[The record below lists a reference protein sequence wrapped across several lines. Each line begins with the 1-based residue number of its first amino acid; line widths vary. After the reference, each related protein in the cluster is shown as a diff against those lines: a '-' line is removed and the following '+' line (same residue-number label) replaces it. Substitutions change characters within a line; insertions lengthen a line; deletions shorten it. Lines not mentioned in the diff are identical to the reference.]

1 MSDNLL
7 TIEAVMAAIGLK
19 RTKIYAMIGSGQFP
33 QPIKIGT
40 ASRWSEAEVNAWI
53 AERKQ
58 ERQAA

>member
-19 RTKIYAMIGSGQFP
+19 RTKIYAMVSSGEFP
-33 QPIKIGT
+33 QPVKIGA

-53 AERKQ
+53 AER
-58 ERQAA
+58 